1 MMRLTQAVSRLVV
14 WGMVL
19 WTASCAPS
27 KPDPDDPGN
36 DRDASTVAA
45 PRPSTAFD
53 RDPFFRTTG
62 DPGKGTPDISS
73 PGKAIQGRPIP
84 ESGKPDEEQK
94 IEADDTIRLIRE
106 DLLDFLEAKLAE
118 DLKFQRSYRTDFDRA
133 IRDNKHFI
141 ALMRDVYTQRNHI
154 PLFFQFDE
162 QRLPF
167 LSDEGKRL
175 LELLGAM
182 ESHGL
187 PPQDYRLD
195 RLQAGVDGLAEAIEA
210 YRKIR
215 TEFGHPAAIKLW
227 TIVEKTAEIPDST
240 WLAKELREAGLTND
254 DRGAV
259 NLLARFYPNLSQ
271 AKKRIN
277 DTVQGM
283 DIALLHGFFQF
294 NLDFRYVFKAH
305 PFEPTKDRSLAH
317 ARFQDELRNDFAAAS
332 PEFARFLQDRIPP
345 HPTYHKLRTAY
356 QHYRTLRVTGDVD
369 RIAIKRN
376 LKPGSR
382 GKEVRD
388 LARRLNLEGYL
399 SEQYVGE
406 RFGPEIETALKA
418 YQRTHQLDVDG
429 ATGRHTQRSLNVS
442 MKQRED
448 DLALGLQR
456 WRESQI
462 TRDRPEFYLRVNIPQ
477 FELEIWEG
485 DTMVRKHRVIVGNRD
500 DEVNVGRKQRGRFN
514 HTPLLSSKMNRIV
527 LNPLWYPPPRLR
539 KELLAELEKEP
550 DYFERNNFGIEIS
563 SSGSEI
569 VFQKAG
575 PKNALGQVKFL
586 FPNPHS
592 VYLHDTPKKSL
603 FSRSIRSYSHG
614 CVRVDKP
621 LDLAFYLLEK
631 INGMTRSDIQKILDD
646 EKERSITLQNQPAIY
661 IEYVTVGVDDE
672 GRAEFYFDVYR
683 YDRAYYDGQLPVMLT
698 EDLREDELDMLRG
711 DGMSGPSGL
720 DVEDFVMP
728 GT

>member
-1 MMRLTQAVSRLVV
+1 MRLTQAVSRLVA

-19 WTASCAPS
+19 SVASCGPTR
-27 KPDPDDPGN
+27 PDPDNSGN
-36 DRDASTVAA
+36 DRQASTVPASK
-45 PRPSTAFD
+45 PSTAFD
-53 RDPFFRTTG
+53 RDPFFRRTA
-62 DPGKGTPDISS
+62 DPETLRPDVVAPVSAV
-73 PGKAIQGRPIP
+73 PGRPVP
-84 ESGKPDEEQK
+84 ESGTPEEQPG

-106 DLLDFLEAKLAE
+106 DFLDFLEAKLAE

-141 ALMRDVYTQRNHI
+141 ALMRDVYTQRNHV

-167 LSDEGKRL
+167 LSEEGKTL
-175 LELLGAM
+175 LQLLSTM

-187 PPQDYRLD
+187 SSQDYRLD
-195 RLQAGVDGLAEAIEA
+195 RLQAGVNGLAEAIDA

-215 TEFGHPAAIKLW
+215 AEFGHPAATKLW
-227 TIVEKTAEIPDST
+227 TIVEKTAEIPAST
-240 WLAKELREAGLTND
+240 WLAKELREAELTND

-259 NLLARFYPNLSQ
+259 NLLARYYPNLSQ
-271 AKKRIN
+271 AKKRVN
-277 DTVQGM
+277 DTVQGI

-332 PEFARFLQDRIPP
+332 PEFTRFLNERIPS
-345 HPTYHKLRTAY
+345 HPIYHKLRTAY
-356 QHYRTLRVTGDVD
+356 EHYRGLRIAGDVD
-369 RIAIKRN
+369 RITIKRN
-376 LKPGSR
+376 LKLGSR
-382 GKEVRD
+382 GKEVRE

-399 SEQYVGE
+399 SEQYIGD
-406 RFGPEIETALKA
+406 RFGPEIEAALKA

-429 ATGRHTQRSLNVS
+429 TTGRHTQGSLNVS
-442 MKQRED
+442 MKQREAE
-448 DLALGLQR
+448 LALGLQR

-477 FELEIWEG
+477 FELEVWEAG
-485 DTMVRKHRVIVGNRD
+485 TLVRKHRVIVGNRN

-550 DYFERNNFGIEIS
+550 DYFEKNNFGIEIS

-603 FSRSIRSYSHG
+603 FSRTIRSYSHG

-621 LDLAFYLLEK
+621 LELAFYLLEK
-631 INGMTRSDIQKILDD
+631 INGMSPSDIQKILDE
-646 EKERSITLQNQPAIY
+646 EKERSITLLNQPAIY
-661 IEYVTVGVDDE
+661 IEYVTVGVNDQ
-672 GRAEFYFDVYR
+672 GQAEFYFDVYR
-683 YDRAYYDGQLPVMLT
+683 YDKAYYDGQLPVMLT
-698 EDLREDELDMLRG
+698 EDLGEDELDMLRG